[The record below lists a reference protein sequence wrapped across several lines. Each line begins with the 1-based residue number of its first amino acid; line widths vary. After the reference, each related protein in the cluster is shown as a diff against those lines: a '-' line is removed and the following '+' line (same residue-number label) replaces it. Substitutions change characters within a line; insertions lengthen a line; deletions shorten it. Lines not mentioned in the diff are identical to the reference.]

1 MKKLVLSLF
10 VASALSIS
18 ANAWAIP
25 DDVGLPVNLPDGP
38 LTVATPPGGAAGFG
52 PFGTM
57 IFELDSV
64 TWSPAS
70 LGCRYYYEWIAPA
83 GIAGR
88 RRLRGGAS
96 RPTGQANC
104 FANSA
109 NPPWEPVVTTV
120 TLDSSMA
127 PTFTP
132 SGFNRFLQFVPVCE
146 LVLGETVWP
155 GGPRARG
162 RRSWLRPDRI
172 APVATQFNSIEI
184 GS

>member
-1 MKKLVLSLF
+1 MKKLVLSLLA
-10 VASALSIS
+10 ASALSIP

-25 DDVGLPVNLPDGP
+25 DDVALPVSLPDGP
-38 LTVATPPGGAAGFG
+38 LTAPPGLGGAPGFG
-52 PFGTM
+52 PFGAL

-83 GIAGR
+83 GIAVADGFVVE
-88 RRLRGGAS
+88 LA
-96 RPTGQANC
+96 THGQANC

-109 NPPWEPVVTTV
+109 TPPVIPVITTV
-120 TLDSSMA
+120 TLDSTMTPVFS
-127 PTFTP
+127 P

-155 GGPRARG
+155 GGPAALQG
-162 RRSWLRPDRI
+162 VIGFGPTI
-172 APVATQFNSIEI
+172 APVATQFNGIEV
-184 GS
+184 GN

>member
-1 MKKLVLSLF
+1 MKKLVLSLLA
-10 VASALSIS
+10 VSALSIS

-70 LGCRYYYEWIAPA
+70 LGCAYYYEWIAPA
-83 GIAGR
+83 GIAVADGFVVE
-88 RRLRGGAS
+88 LATHGG
-96 RPTGQANC
+96 ANC

-109 NPPWEPVVTTV
+109 APPAIPVVTTV
-120 TLDSSMA
+120 TLDTTTAASY
-127 PTFTP
+127 PP
-132 SGFNRFLQFVPVCE
+132 SGFNRFLQFVPVCQM
-146 LVLGETVWP
+146 VLGETVLP
-155 GGPRARG
+155 GGATMQGIVGFGPT
-162 RRSWLRPDRI
+162 I
-172 APVATQFNSIEI
+172 APVATEFDSFELVA
-184 GS
+184 G

>member
-1 MKKLVLSLF
+1 MKKLVLSLLA
-10 VASALSIS
+10 VSALSIS

-83 GIAGR
+83 GIAVADGFVVE
-88 RRLRGGAS
+88 LAAH
-96 RPTGQANC
+96 GQANC
-104 FANSA
+104 FLNSA
-109 NPPWEPVVTTV
+109 TPPVIPLVTTV
-120 TLDSSMA
+120 TLDTSMA
-127 PTFTP
+127 PVYSP

-155 GGPRARG
+155 GGPPELQG
-162 RRSWLRPDRI
+162 VIGFGPTI
-172 APVATQFNSIEI
+172 APVATEFNGIEI
-184 GS
+184 G